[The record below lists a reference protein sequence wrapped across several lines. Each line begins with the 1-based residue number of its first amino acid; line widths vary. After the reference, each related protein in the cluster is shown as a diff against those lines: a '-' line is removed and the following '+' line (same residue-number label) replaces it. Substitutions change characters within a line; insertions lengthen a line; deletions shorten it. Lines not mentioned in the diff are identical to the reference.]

1 MNGNQVKLNNVPA
14 PVSTN
19 RKFPTGTVMSI
30 LVVVIIIG
38 LISWFMLIHP
48 ILALRDDDKKNNGM
62 AIFKL
67 VILTLVLISLGI
79 VVAGNYVRPVSVKLG
94 E

>member
-1 MNGNQVKLNNVPA
+1 
-14 PVSTN
+14 
-19 RKFPTGTVMSI
+19 
-30 LVVVIIIG
+30 
-38 LISWFMLIHP
+38 MLIHP